1 MNILIVTQYFW
12 PESFRIND
20 LALGLKEKG
29 HTITILTGIPNY
41 PGGRFFPNYGI
52 FKKWKD
58 DYHGIKVIRVP
69 IIPRGNSGTIALILN
84 YLSFTLCASF
94 LAPLL
99 CPGKFD
105 LIFFSLSP
113 VAEGVPAL
121 VLKKIKAARVLFWVQ
136 DLWPESLSATGA
148 IRSRWMLN
156 KVEKLVRFIYRRCD
170 LILVQSRAFISPIEK
185 LGVDS
190 SRIVYFPNS
199 AEELYQPMELSAD
212 APERSGFPAGFCVM
226 FAGNIGAAQ
235 DFPTILEAA
244 TRLKEFSHIHWVIV
258 GDGRMRTW
266 VEEQVIVRGLT
277 KTVHLLGR
285 YPAEAMPRF
294 FALAD
299 VLLVILKKEHIF
311 SFTIPSKVQSYLAC
325 AKPIVAALEG
335 EGGRIIIEAGAGL
348 ACSAENPA
356 ELADAVLTLYRL
368 PETERKAMG
377 EKGRSYF
384 DKNFERILLLN
395 RLDGWINDLPVEG

>member
-199 AEELYQPMELSAD
+199 AEELYQPIDIELD
-212 APERSGFPAGFCVM
+212 AHERTAFPRGFCVL
-226 FAGNIGAAQ
+226 FAGNIGVAQ
-235 DFPTILEAA
+235 DFPSILEAA
-244 TRLKEFSHIHWVIV
+244 ARLKEYSDIHWIII
-258 GDGRMRTW
+258 GDGRMEPW
-266 VEEQVIVRGLT
+266 VREQVRERDLT

-285 YPAEAMPRF
+285 HPATTMPRYF
-294 FALAD
+294 SLAD
-299 VLLVILKKEHIF
+299 VLLVSLKKNPIF
-311 SFTIPSKVQSYLAC
+311 AYTIPAKIQSYLAS
-325 AKPIVAALEG
+325 AKPIIAALDG
-335 EGGRIIIEAGAGL
+335 EGARIVAEAGAGL
-348 ACSAENPA
+348 TCPA
-356 ELADAVLTLYRL
+356 ESPRELSEAVLSLYQM
-368 PETERKAMG
+368 PELQRRSMG
-377 EKGRSYF
+377 ARGRHYF
-384 DKNFERILLLN
+384 ESHFERAMLVN
-395 RLDGWINDLPVEG
+395 RLDSLMTDFQVEE